1 MNNYALMVCCFVV
14 GLLLRH
20 FKRLPENAASTL
32 NGFVV
37 NVALPALTLAY
48 VHGLTIDTALIVPAL
63 MAWVLFGFGCAFF
76 WLLAKVAG
84 FNRAT
89 TGGLM
94 LTGGL
99 ANTSFLGLPMI
110 ETFYGR
116 SYLGLGILMD
126 QVGSYLVLSTLGVL
140 VASIY
145 SSDSKVN
152 ARVIGRKIVT
162 FAPFQAFIV
171 AIILSPVSYPEWL
184 NDLFLRLGG
193 TVVPLTLISVGMQ
206 LRLSQLAGK
215 KIALSAGLGF
225 KLLLGPLL
233 VLLLFAGVIGT
244 TGMAMQVT
252 AFESAMAPMIGA
264 SIVAMDHDLDTS
276 LVTLM
281 VGIGIPMSFL
291 TLPIWAFMLHGI

>member
-1 MNNYALMVCCFVV
+1 MNNYALIVCCFVA

-20 FKRLPENAASTL
+20 FKRLPDNAASTL

-37 NVALPALTLAY
+37 NVALPALTLVYA
-48 VHGLTIDTALIVPAL
+48 HDLTLDTALIVPAL

-76 WLLAKVAG
+76 WLLARVAG

-126 QVGSYLVLSTLGVL
+126 QVGSYLVLSTLGIL

-145 SSDSKVN
+145 SSDRKVN

-162 FAPFQAFIV
+162 FVPFQAFV
-171 AIILSPVSYPEWL
+171 LAIILSPVSYPEWL

-193 TVVPLTLISVGMQ
+193 TVVPLTLVSVGMQ
-206 LRLSQLAGK
+206 LRLGQLAGR
-215 KIALSAGLGF
+215 KIALAAGLGF

-244 TGMAMQVT
+244 TGMAMQIT
-252 AFESAMAPMIGA
+252 AFEAAMAPMIGA
-264 SIVAMDHDLDTS
+264 SIVAMDHDLDIS

-291 TLPIWAFMLHGI
+291 TLPIWAFMLQGI